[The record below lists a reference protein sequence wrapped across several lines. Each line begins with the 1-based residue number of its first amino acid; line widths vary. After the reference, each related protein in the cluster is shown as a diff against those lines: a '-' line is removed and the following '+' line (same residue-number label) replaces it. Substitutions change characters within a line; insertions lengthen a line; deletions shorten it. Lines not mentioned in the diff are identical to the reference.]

1 MSNRRALLP
10 SCVGG
15 AAIAVAA
22 VLGLAASP
30 PPAMGAQH
38 LCVLLLSDAGG
49 ETLINRCRDCRQV
62 TLSRRRPGASVPNV
76 REMMLPPV
84 TATPTPSA
92 APGGPASWA
101 TAPARPHPAVRSPGP
116 ATPVNRRPNRRSA
129 VLRLPSG

>member
-84 TATPTPSA
+84 TATPTPFRG
-92 APGGPASWA
+92 PGRTRVVGDRTCP
-101 TAPARPHPAVRSPGP
+101 PPPG
-116 ATPVNRRPNRRSA
+116 SA
-129 VLRLPSG
+129 VARTRYTR